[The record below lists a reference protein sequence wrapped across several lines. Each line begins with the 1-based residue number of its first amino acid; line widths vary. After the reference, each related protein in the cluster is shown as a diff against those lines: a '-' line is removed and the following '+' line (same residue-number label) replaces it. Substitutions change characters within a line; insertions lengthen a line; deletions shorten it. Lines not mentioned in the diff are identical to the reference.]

1 MNTKVYKSNDKNAI
15 YAAVATLKQG
25 NLAIIPTDTV
35 YGVAA
40 YPHIDAAIEKI
51 YEAKARDGKKPIAF
65 LASDIEVVEKL
76 TNISE
81 ESKRLAEKHW
91 PGALTLILQMKS
103 GRYEGF
109 RIPDH
114 ELTREIVRQCGGLL
128 KVTSANLSG
137 EPDTCTAKSAIAAIG
152 DYAKI
157 CIDDGESSGG
167 IASTVIKDDPK
178 TGLTTL
184 RQGTVNI

>member
-1 MNTKVYKSNDKNAI
+1 MNTKVYKSSDENAVDE
-15 YAAVATLKQG
+15 AVASIKYG

-40 YPHIDAAIEKI
+40 YPEIGAAIEKI

-65 LASDIEVVEKL
+65 LASDIDVIERL
-76 TNISE
+76 ANISE
-81 ESKRLAEKHW
+81 ESIQLADKHW

-103 GRYEGF
+103 GGYEGF

-114 ELTREIVRQCGGLL
+114 NLAREIIRQCGGLL

-137 EPDTCTAKSAIAAIG
+137 EPDTCTAESAIAAIG
-152 DYAKI
+152 DYADI
-157 CIDDGESSGG
+157 CIDDGKSPGG
-167 IASTVIKDDPK
+167 IASTVIKDDPEK
-178 TGLTTL
+178 GLTIL
-184 RQGTVNI
+184 RQGSVKI